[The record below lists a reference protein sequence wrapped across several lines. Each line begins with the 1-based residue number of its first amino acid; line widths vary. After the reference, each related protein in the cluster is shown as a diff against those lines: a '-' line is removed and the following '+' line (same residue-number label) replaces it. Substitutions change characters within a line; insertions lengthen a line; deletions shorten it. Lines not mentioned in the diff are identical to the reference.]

1 MGNLLQRS
9 CLGSPHGRRSLGG
22 WGPQGHR
29 ELDTTEPLRTLMF
42 QLLHCSLPSCKDPL
56 LVWGGDTMKDNP
68 QLSRKA
74 IETALP
80 FPATCL
86 CELAFSSIETPY
98 GNRWNADID
107 RRIGLSSS

>member
-29 ELDTTEPLRTLMF
+29 ESDTTEPLRTLMF

-56 LVWGGDTMKDNP
+56 LV
-68 QLSRKA
+68 
-74 IETALP
+74 
-80 FPATCL
+80 
-86 CELAFSSIETPY
+86 
-98 GNRWNADID
+98 
-107 RRIGLSSS
+107 